1 MRNTLIKSSET
12 GRKFTGLSDLI
23 SSLICEICVMTL
35 PLVTGHFFFVQQKMF
50 NENIRKPHQTTTTT
64 TKENVLSKR
73 SRQVILTNDKS
84 DIIK

>member
-1 MRNTLIKSSET
+1 MRNTLIKSSEG

-23 SSLICEICVMTL
+23 SSLICEMCVMTL
-35 PLVTGHFFFVQQKMF
+35 ALVTEHFFFVQQKMF
-50 NENIRKPHQTTTTT
+50 NENIRKPYLKQQQ
-64 TKENVLSKR
+64 KENVLSKR